1 MTARVRCV
9 NCDRLPARSNGPCPA
24 TKRPTTNIR
33 SPRTCAAFEPRR
45 PRAPPVRVAAPDPT
59 PYRKTPK
66 RPPLEV
72 APPAPPPVV
81 RVRAALVASSMVG
94 NVAYLSGVGRGKLMV
109 RLAADLPTREASL
122 TLSVIDKAMR

>member
-1 MTARVRCV
+1 MTRIRCSECAHLPVRA
-9 NCDRLPARSNGPCPA
+9 NRPCPG
-24 TKRPTTNIR
+24 TRRPVDAPR
-33 SPRTCAAFEPRR
+33 HPRVCWAFSPREPRR
-45 PRAPPVRVAAPDPT
+45 PPVRVAAPDPA
-59 PYRKTPK
+59 PYRKK
-66 RPPLEV
+66 RPPLNV

>member
-1 MTARVRCV
+1 MTANVRCIE
-9 NCDRLPARSNGPCPA
+9 CDHLPERDRPCPK
-24 TKRPTTNIR
+24 TWRPVNTPR
-33 SPRTCAAFEPRR
+33 HLRTCAAFEPRR
-45 PRAPPVRVAAPDPT
+45 PKAPPVRVAAPDPT
-59 PYRKTPK
+59 PFRRPPK
-66 RPPLEV
+66 RPPLNV